1 MRTKGLAIG
10 GIIAIFLV
18 ACKKKSSNDS
28 PSPGGGVPSSQTLRA
43 RFNNEQFN
51 FQNVFAL
58 VLTVNGR
65 VLNISGELMRGSDK
79 HTLYV
84 SQIPLPTTRS
94 DTSYQVRVQ
103 YTEDNSRPMYPA
115 LDYVV
120 NQGSDERARYR
131 APGILDGRP
140 YMDFN
145 ITVRNR
151 EAEGSFSGI
160 MHGGQ
165 RVGNTTVNDSIRVT
179 EGYFKVVF

>member
-1 MRTKGLAIG
+1 MRTKSLVIG
-10 GIIAIFLV
+10 GMVVIFLV
-18 ACKKKSSNDS
+18 ACKKKSNES
-28 PSPGGGVPSSQTLRA
+28 PSPGGGVSSSQTLRA

-58 VLTVNGR
+58 ALTISERRLG
-65 VLNISGELMRGSDK
+65 ISGELMRGSEK
-79 HTLYV
+79 HTLYI
-84 SQIPLPTTRS
+84 SELPLPISRP

-103 YTEDNSRPMYPA
+103 YTEDNSRPMHPM

-145 ITVRNR
+145 VTVRNR
-151 EAEGSFSGI
+151 EAEGSFSGV
-160 MHGGQ
+160 MYGG
-165 RVGNTTVNDSIRVT
+165 REVGNTTVNDSIRVT
-179 EGYFKVVF
+179 EGYFKVIF